1 MRVTFSPMARND
13 LREIARYIAQ
23 DAPGRARTF
32 TLELQQK
39 ALRLDDNPRSGAT
52 RYELGRGV
60 RFLSHGNYNIY
71 YRIGENVEILRILH
85 GARQVGEDDI

>member
-39 ALRLDDNPRSGAT
+39 ALRLVS
-52 RYELGRGV
+52 
-60 RFLSHGNYNIY
+60 
-71 YRIGENVEILRILH
+71 
-85 GARQVGEDDI
+85 